1 MTKNISK
8 NVAIIGTGNMGSGLA
23 SLFDKAGFSVTIGSR
38 DIGRARAVAA
48 TLGRG
53 EAASVRAAVES
64 ADTIVLAVPMHALS
78 DEQAERFRELPIVQ
92 QAGLRVAVWR
102 GRAAEDPDNRG
113 NPMCGDLESVRDAQA
128 IGLSAQTACCKRKIK
143 KPDGTKI
150 TVTCPLFGGCAYQAQ
165 IEREA
170 DLWIMASDLL
180 WHEKPSAMGE
190 IAAVVVD
197 ESAWRKGLL
206 GAEGVSP
213 AMLTDPLIAFALG
226 MFTLQRVEMYLR
238 ARRLLDEARSRA

>member
-1 MTKNISK
+1 MSGSERATKPENK
-8 NVAIIGTGNMGSGLA
+8 FARTLA
-23 SLFDKAGFSVTIGSR
+23 AMRERGDKR
-38 DIGRARAVAA
+38 
-48 TLGRG
+48 
-53 EAASVRAAVES
+53 
-64 ADTIVLAVPMHALS
+64 TIVLAVPMHALS

-180 WHEKPSAMGE
+180 TAMGE
-190 IAAVVVD
+190 VQPSSMRT
-197 ESAWRKGLL
+197 E
-206 GAEGVSP
+206 
-213 AMLTDPLIAFALG
+213 
-226 MFTLQRVEMYLR
+226 QRACS
-238 ARRLLDEARSRA
+238 ARRDGISRCPSTR